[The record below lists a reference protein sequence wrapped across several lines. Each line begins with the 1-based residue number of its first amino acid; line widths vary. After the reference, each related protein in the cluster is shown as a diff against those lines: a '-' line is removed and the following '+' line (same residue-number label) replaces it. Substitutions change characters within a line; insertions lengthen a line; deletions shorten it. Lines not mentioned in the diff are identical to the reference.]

1 MDFLQKSISSV
12 FPYNWSKQNNMDNQ
26 FNSVVVV
33 SVVLLAI
40 ANGRSYLKFCQE
52 SDFLN
57 MENNFS
63 VLSKS

>member
-1 MDFLQKSISSV
+1 
-12 FPYNWSKQNNMDNQ
+12 MDNQ
-26 FNSVVVV
+26 FNFVVVV

-40 ANGRSYLKFCQE
+40 ANGRPYLKFCQE

>member
-1 MDFLQKSISSV
+1 
-12 FPYNWSKQNNMDNQ
+12 MDNQ